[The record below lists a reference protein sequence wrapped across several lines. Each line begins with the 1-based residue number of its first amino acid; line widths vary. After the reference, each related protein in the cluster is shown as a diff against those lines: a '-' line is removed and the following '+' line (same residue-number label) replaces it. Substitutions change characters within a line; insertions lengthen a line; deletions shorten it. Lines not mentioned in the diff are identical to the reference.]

1 MAKMKPFKHV
11 TVMGFS
17 PEISKSPD
25 SDIDKIAK
33 PTSESQSIQE
43 KPKPIKRPRLKLK
56 TDFTEG
62 DTDADM
68 TKNEPIVIIKDN
80 E

>member
-1 MAKMKPFKHV
+1 MTKMKSFKHI
-11 TVMGFS
+11 TVKGFS
-17 PEISKSPD
+17 PEISKSTD
-25 SDIDKIAK
+25 YDIDIIAK
-33 PTSESQSIQE
+33 TSIASESNLE
-43 KPKPIKRPRLKLK
+43 KPKPTKRARIKLK

-68 TKNEPIVIIKDN
+68 TKNEPIKIIKDN

>member
-1 MAKMKPFKHV
+1 MAKTKPFKHV
-11 TVMGFS
+11 TVTGFS
-17 PEISKSPD
+17 SETATSPNT
-25 SDIDKIAK
+25 DIDNVAK
-33 PTSESQSIQE
+33 TNTESQSNLE
-43 KPKPIKRPRLKLK
+43 KPKPSKRPRLKPK

-68 TKNEPIVIIKDN
+68 TKNEPIKIIKDN